1 VILIDANLLLYAKFV
16 DLPQH
21 ARARTWLEDQL
32 DSPGRIGIPWQSSLA
47 FLRLATNPRLFAQP
61 LAIGEAWRQVVEWLD
76 HPRVWIP
83 EPTDAHS
90 MVLGELLIRANVT
103 GNLVMDAH
111 LAAIALQHGLTI
123 CTADADFAR
132 FPNVS
137 WLNPIA

>member
-1 VILIDANLLLYAKFV
+1 VILIDANLLLYAKFS

-21 ARARTWLEDQL
+21 PRARRWLEDQL
-32 DSPGRIGIPWQSSLA
+32 DSLGRVGIPWQSSLA

-61 LAIGEAWRQVVEWLD
+61 LTSGAAWRQIAEWLD

-83 EPTDAHS
+83 EPTDSHP
-90 MVLGELLIRANVT
+90 MVLGELLIGANAT
-103 GNLVMDAH
+103 GNLVMDAN